1 VTAPMDSSVAARSAA
16 GGDPLDRAPLEQPE
30 GIDRW
35 LPFSERRTRHPWV
48 PRLAGFFATFIGLID
63 LASALTRPFHHRLVE
78 LSKVVPGALT
88 RSAAAATVVTG
99 LLLLMLAKGLRRR
112 KHRAWQAATLL
123 LLASVVFHLAKGLDY
138 EEAAVAVLLLA
149 ALVWFRRD
157 FYAVG
162 DPRTR
167 WSALGAFAGLF
178 VVNTA
183 VGFLL
188 VVTHG
193 GELVGSHSTWQV
205 LQHIWFGMVGISGP
219 LRFAHEQL
227 DDVVGDVSLALG
239 ILLAVVTA
247 YLALRTPEP
256 PGLLPP
262 EDETR
267 LRELL
272 AKQGGRDSL
281 GYFALRRDKSVLWS
295 TSGKAAIAYRVVSG
309 VMLASG
315 DPIGDPEAWPGA
327 IRRFLEEA
335 DRHAWVPAVMGCSEV
350 GGEVWT
356 RESGM
361 DALELG
367 DEAVVE
373 VCRFSLQGRQMR
385 NVRQMVGRV
394 ERAGYTT
401 VIRRVA
407 DINETERA
415 ELRAQTRAW
424 RGTETER
431 GFSMAL
437 GRFGDPADTACVAVM
452 AFKDGA
458 LRALL
463 HFVPW
468 GQDGLSLDLMVR
480 DRTAEPGLNEMLITA
495 ALKAAPELGIARVS
509 LNFAVFRSAMERGG
523 KLGAG
528 PVLRLWRSF
537 LVFVS
542 RWFQIESLYRFN
554 AKFSPDW
561 EPRFVCYPTVRDV
574 PRIAIAALEAEAFIV
589 WPRPRLR
596 FVRRL
601 VGSGSA

>member
-1 VTAPMDSSVAARSAA
+1 MDTPVAGRSAV
-16 GGDPLDRAPLEQPE
+16 GSEGLDVNPLEVPD
-30 GIDRW
+30 GLDRW
-35 LPFSERRTRHPWV
+35 LPFRERRTRHLWV
-48 PRLAGFFATFIGLID
+48 PRLASWLAALVGLLD
-63 LASALTRPFHHRLVE
+63 VASALTRPMHDRIVALTRD
-78 LSKVVPGALT
+78 VPLPVT

-112 KHRAWQAATLL
+112 KRRAWQAACLL
-123 LLASVVFHLAKGLDY
+123 LLVSVAFHIVKGLDF
-138 EEAAVAVLLLA
+138 EEALVAVLLLA
-149 ALVWFRRD
+149 VLVYYRRD

-167 WSALGAFAGLF
+167 WSALGAFVGLF
-178 VVNTA
+178 VVSTVVGLFLIFVDRDGVAGSYTA
-183 VGFLL
+183 
-188 VVTHG
+188 
-193 GELVGSHSTWQV
+193 WQALSEV
-205 LQHIWFGMVGISGP
+205 WLGMVGVSGP
-219 LRFAHEQL
+219 LRFAGEGL
-227 DDVVGDVSLALG
+227 SDVVADVMLSLG
-239 ILLAVVTA
+239 VLLAVVTA

-256 PGLLPP
+256 PGLLGP
-262 EDETR
+262 EDEGR
-267 LRELL
+267 LRALL
-272 AKQGGRDSL
+272 DREGARDSL

-295 TSGKAAIAYRVVSG
+295 ASGKAAIAYRVVSG

-367 DEAVVE
+367 DEAIVD

-385 NVRQMVGRV
+385 NVRQMVSRV

-401 VIRRVA
+401 SIRRVA
-407 DINETERA
+407 DIGEAERA
-415 ELRAQTRAW
+415 QLREQTHSW

-437 GRFGDPADTACVAVM
+437 GRFGDPADDGCVAVM
-452 AFKDGA
+452 AFKEGR

-468 GQDGLSLDLMVR
+468 GTDGLSLDLMVR
-480 DRTAEPGLNEMLITA
+480 DRTAEAGLNEMLITA
-495 ALKAAPELGIARVS
+495 ALKAAPELGIQRLS

-554 AKFSPDW
+554 AKFSPEW

>member
-1 VTAPMDSSVAARSAA
+1 MDSPVAGRSAVAAP
-16 GGDPLDRAPLEQPE
+16 GVDPLDQALLDVPE
-30 GIDRW
+30 GLDRW

-48 PRLAGFFATFIGLID
+48 PRLAAYFAAFVGLID
-63 LASALTRPFHHRLVE
+63 LASALTRPFHGRLVE

-112 KHRAWQAATLL
+112 KRRAWQAASLL

-138 EEAAVAVLLLA
+138 EEGAVALLLLA
-149 ALVWFRRD
+149 ALVYFRRD

-167 WSALGAFAGLF
+167 WSAVGAFVGLF
-178 VVNTA
+178 VVNTLI
-183 VGFLL
+183 GWLL

-193 GELVGSHSTWQV
+193 SSLVGSHSTWQV
-205 LQHIWFGMVGISGP
+205 LTQVWLGMVGIGGP
-219 LRFAHEQL
+219 LRFVHEQFQ
-227 DDVVGDVSLALG
+227 DIVSDVSLALG
-239 ILLAVVTA
+239 IMLAVVTG
-247 YLALRTPEP
+247 YLALRPPEP
-256 PGLLPP
+256 PGLLLPA
-262 EDETR
+262 DETR
-267 LRELL
+267 LRDLL
-272 AKQGGRDSL
+272 AKQGARDSL

-295 TSGKAAIAYRVVSG
+295 ATGKAAVAYRVVSG

-385 NVRQMVGRV
+385 NVRQMVSRV

-401 VIRRVA
+401 SIRRVA
-407 DINETERA
+407 DIGEAERGV
-415 ELRAQTRAW
+415 LREQTQSW

-437 GRFGDPADTACVAVM
+437 GRFGDPADADCVAVM
-452 AFKDGA
+452 AFKDGT

-468 GQDGLSLDLMVR
+468 GDDGLSLDLMVR
-480 DRTAEPGLNEMLITA
+480 DRTADPGLNEMLITA
-495 ALKAAPELGIARVS
+495 ALKAAPDLGIVRIS

-589 WPRPRLR
+589 WPRPHLR

>member
-1 VTAPMDSSVAARSAA
+1 
-16 GGDPLDRAPLEQPE
+16 
-30 GIDRW
+30 
-35 LPFSERRTRHPWV
+35 V
-48 PRLAGFFATFIGLID
+48 PRLAAYLTACIGLID

-112 KHRAWQAATLL
+112 KRRAWQAASLL
-123 LLASVVFHLAKGLDY
+123 LLASIVFHLVKGLDY
-138 EEAAVAVLLLA
+138 EEATVALLLLV
-149 ALVWFRRD
+149 ALLYYRRD

-167 WSALGAFAGLF
+167 WSALGAFVGLF
-178 VVNTA
+178 LISTLI
-183 VGFLL
+183 GWLL
-188 VVTHG
+188 VFTHRDG
-193 GELVGSHSTWQV
+193 LVGSHTTWQI
-205 LQHIWFGMVGISGP
+205 LSQIWLGMVGIAGP
-219 LRFAHEQL
+219 LRFLHEQFQ
-227 DDVVGDVSLALG
+227 DIVSDVSLALG
-239 ILLAVVTA
+239 ILLAGVTG
-247 YLALRTPEP
+247 YLALRPPEP
-256 PGLLPP
+256 PGQLLPV
-262 EDETR
+262 DEAR
-267 LRELL
+267 LRALL
-272 AKQGGRDSL
+272 VKHGARDSL

-295 TSGKAAIAYRVVSG
+295 PTGKAAVAYRVVSG

-367 DEAVVE
+367 DEAIVE
-373 VCRFSLQGRQMR
+373 VCRFSLAGRPMR
-385 NVRQMVGRV
+385 NVRQMVSRV

-401 VIRRVA
+401 TIRRVA
-407 DINETERA
+407 DIGETERA
-415 ELRAQTRAW
+415 LLREQTRSW

-437 GRFGDPADTACVAVM
+437 GRFGDPADADCVAVM
-452 AFKDGA
+452 AFKDA
-458 LRALL
+458 TLRALL

-468 GQDGLSLDLMVR
+468 GADGLSLDLMVR

-495 ALKAAPELGIARVS
+495 ALQAAPELGITKIS

-589 WPRPRLR
+589 WPRPHLR

>member
-1 VTAPMDSSVAARSAA
+1 VTTPTAAVPEDLAA
-16 GGDPLDRAPLEQPE
+16 VEAAE
-30 GIDRW
+30 GRERW
-35 LPFSERRTRHPWV
+35 LPFVERRTKHTWV
-48 PRLAGFFATFIGLID
+48 PRLAGFATAFIGLID
-63 LASALTRPFHHRLVE
+63 LASALTRPFHDRLME

-112 KHRAWQAATLL
+112 KHRAWQSATLL
-123 LLASVVFHLAKGLDY
+123 LLASVVFHIVKGLDY
-138 EEAAVAVLLLA
+138 EEATVALLLLGS
-149 ALVWFRRD
+149 LVYYRSD

-167 WSALGAFAGLF
+167 WTAVWASVGLF
-178 VVNTA
+178 FVNTFI
-183 VGFLL
+183 GWLL
-188 VVTHG
+188 IVTHQ
-193 GELVGSHSTWQV
+193 GELTGSHSTWELLREV
-205 LQHIWFGMVGISGP
+205 WLGMVGINGP
-219 LRFAHEQL
+219 LSFAREQFQ
-227 DDVVGDVSLALG
+227 DIVGDVTLALG

-262 EDETR
+262 EDEVR
-267 LRELL
+267 LRDLL
-272 AKQGGRDSL
+272 AKQGARDSL
-281 GYFALRRDKSVLWS
+281 GYFALRRDKSVVWS
-295 TSGKAAIAYRVVSG
+295 ASGKAVIAYRVVSG

-367 DEAVVE
+367 DEAIVE

-385 NVRQMVGRV
+385 NVRQMVSRV
-394 ERAGYTT
+394 ERAGYT
-401 VIRRVA
+401 VEIRRVG
-407 DINETERA
+407 DISVQER
-415 ELRAQTRAW
+415 LRMRTQTQAW

-437 GRFGDPADTACVAVM
+437 GRFGDPADADCVAVM
-452 AFKDGA
+452 AFKDDT

-468 GQDGLSLDLMVR
+468 GTDGLSLDLMVR
-480 DRTAEPGLNEMLITA
+480 DRTAEAGLNEMLITA
-495 ALKAAPELGIARVS
+495 ALKAAPEMGIERVS

-601 VGSGSA
+601 VGIGSA

>member
-1 VTAPMDSSVAARSAA
+1 MDSPASGRSAA
-16 GGDPLDRAPLEQPE
+16 PTGPLDEAPLEAPD
-30 GIDRW
+30 GLDRW
-35 LPFSERRTRHPWV
+35 LPFRERRTRHTWV
-48 PRLAGFFATFIGLID
+48 PRLAAYLAAFIGLVD
-63 LASALTRPFHHRLVE
+63 LASALTRPFHQRLVE

-112 KHRAWQAATLL
+112 KRRAWQSASLL
-123 LLASVVFHLAKGLDY
+123 LVASVVFHLIKGLDY
-138 EEAAVAVLLLA
+138 EEAAVALLMLAVL
-149 ALVWFRRD
+149 VYFRRD

-167 WSALGAFAGLF
+167 WSALGAFVGLF
-178 VVNTA
+178 VVNT
-183 VGFLL
+183 
-188 VVTHG
+188 
-193 GELVGSHSTWQV
+193 LVGLLLLLADRDSVAGTYTVWQAV
-205 LQHIWFGMVGISGP
+205 SEVWLGMVGVAGP
-219 LRFAHEQL
+219 IHFAGEQL
-227 DDVVGDVSLALG
+227 QDIVSDVTLSLG

-247 YLALRTPEP
+247 YLALRPPEP
-256 PGLLPP
+256 PGLLLPA
-262 EDETR
+262 DEAR

-272 AKQGGRDSL
+272 SRQGTRDSL

-295 TSGKAAIAYRVVSG
+295 ATGKAAVAYRVVSG

-373 VCRFSLQGRQMR
+373 VCRFSLAGRQMR
-385 NVRQMVGRV
+385 NVRQMVSRV

-401 VIRRVA
+401 TIRRVA
-407 DINETERA
+407 DIGEAERA
-415 ELRAQTRAW
+415 LLREQTQSW

-437 GRFGDPADTACVAVM
+437 GRFGDPADADCVAVM
-452 AFKDGA
+452 AFKDA
-458 LRALL
+458 TLRALL

-468 GQDGLSLDLMVR
+468 GADGLSLDLMVR

-495 ALKAAPELGIARVS
+495 ALQAAPELGITRIS

-523 KLGAG
+523 RLGAG

-561 EPRFVCYPTVRDV
+561 QPRFVCYPTVRDI

-589 WPRPRLR
+589 WPRPHLR
-596 FVRRL
+596 FIRRL

>member
-1 VTAPMDSSVAARSAA
+1 MDPPVVGPSAVEVDAAE
-16 GGDPLDRAPLEQPE
+16 GLE
-30 GIDRW
+30 RW
-35 LPFSERRTRHPWV
+35 LPFIERRTRHTWV
-48 PRLAGFFATFIGLID
+48 PRTAGYLAAFIGLID

-78 LSKVVPGALT
+78 LTKIVPGALT

-112 KHRAWQAATLL
+112 KHRAWQAASLL

-138 EEAAVAVLLLA
+138 EEATVALLLLI
-149 ALVWFRRD
+149 ALLYYRSD

-167 WSALGAFAGLF
+167 WSALWAFIGLF
-178 VVNTA
+178 FVNTV
-183 VGFLL
+183 VGYLL
-188 VVTHG
+188 VITHQDG
-193 GELVGSHSTWQV
+193 LTGSHTTWEILSQ
-205 LQHIWFGMVGISGP
+205 IWLGMVGVTGP
-219 LRFAHEQL
+219 LHFVHEQFQ
-227 DDVVGDVSLALG
+227 DIVGDVTLALG

-247 YLALRTPEP
+247 YLGLRTPEP
-256 PGLLPP
+256 PGVLPP
-262 EDETR
+262 GDEAR

-272 AKQGGRDSL
+272 DKQGARDSL
-281 GYFALRRDKSVLWS
+281 GYFALRRDKSVVWS
-295 TSGKAAIAYRVVSG
+295 PTGKAAIAYRVVSG

-373 VCRFSLQGRQMR
+373 VCNFSLQGRQMR
-385 NVRQMVGRV
+385 NVRQMVSRV
-394 ERAGYTT
+394 ERAGYSVT
-401 VIRRVA
+401 IKRVG
-407 DINETERA
+407 DIGAAERTQ
-415 ELRAQTRAW
+415 LRSQTQSW

-437 GRFGDPADTACVAVM
+437 GRFGDPADGDCVAVM
-452 AFKDGA
+452 AFKDDK

-468 GQDGLSLDLMVR
+468 GSDGLSLDLMVR
-480 DRTAEPGLNEMLITA
+480 DRTADAGLNEMLITS
-495 ALKAAPELGIARVS
+495 ALKAAPELGIVRVS

-601 VGSGSA
+601 VGIGSA

>member
-1 VTAPMDSSVAARSAA
+1 MAVPADDNLALA
-16 GGDPLDRAPLEQPE
+16 GVEAPE
-30 GIDRW
+30 GLERW
-35 LPFSERRTRHPWV
+35 LPFIERRSKHTWV
-48 PRLAGFFATFIGLID
+48 PRLAGYLTAFIGLID
-63 LASALTRPFHHRLVE
+63 LASALTRPFHHRLLE
-78 LSKVVPGALT
+78 LTTVVPGALT
-88 RSAAAATVVTG
+88 RSAAAATAVTG

-112 KHRAWQAATLL
+112 KHRAWQAATILL
-123 LLASVVFHLAKGLDY
+123 LVSVVFHIVKGLDY
-138 EEAAVAVLLLA
+138 EEASVAVLLLA
-149 ALVWFRRD
+149 LLVYYRSD
-157 FYAVG
+157 FYAIG

-167 WSALGAFAGLF
+167 WSAVSAFLGLF
-178 VVNTA
+178 VINTF
-183 VGFLL
+183 VGWLL
-188 VVTHG
+188 VVTHQHG
-193 GELVGSHSTWQV
+193 LVGSHSTWQMLSEV
-205 LQHIWFGMVGISGP
+205 WLGMVGINGP
-219 LRFAHEQL
+219 LRFVHEQFQ
-227 DDVVGDVSLALG
+227 DIVSDFTLALG
-239 ILLAVVTA
+239 VMLAVVTA

-262 EDETR
+262 EDEAQ

-272 AKQGGRDSL
+272 VKQGARDSL
-281 GYFALRRDKSVLWS
+281 GYFALRRDKSVIWS
-295 TSGKAAIAYRVVSG
+295 ASGKAAIAYRVVSG

-335 DRHAWVPAVMGCSEV
+335 DRHAWVPAVMGCSEA
-350 GGEVWT
+350 GGEVWC

-373 VCRFSLQGRQMR
+373 VCDFSLQGRQMR
-385 NVRQMVGRV
+385 NVRQMVSRV
-394 ERAGYTT
+394 ERAGYSTE
-401 VIRRVA
+401 VRRVG
-407 DINETERA
+407 DISEQERA
-415 ELRAQTRAW
+415 RMRTQTQSW

-437 GRFGDPADTACVAVM
+437 GRFGDPADADCVAVM
-452 AFKDGA
+452 AFKDDT

-468 GQDGLSLDLMVR
+468 GSDGLSLDLMVR
-480 DRTAEPGLNEMLITA
+480 DRTADAGLNEMLITS
-495 ALKAAPELGIARVS
+495 ALKAAPEMGVARVS

-589 WPRPRLR
+589 WPRPHLR

>member
-1 VTAPMDSSVAARSAA
+1 MDTPVTGRSAV
-16 GGDPLDRAPLEQPE
+16 GSEGLDLNPLEVPE
-30 GIDRW
+30 GLDRW
-35 LPFSERRTRHPWV
+35 LPFSERRTRHTWV
-48 PRLAGFFATFIGLID
+48 PRLAAFLAAFIGLVD
-63 LASALTRPFHHRLVE
+63 LASALTRPFHSRLVE
-78 LSKVVPGALT
+78 LSKIVPGALT

-112 KHRAWQAATLL
+112 KHRAWQGACLLLIASVAFHIVKGLDFEEAVVALL
-123 LLASVVFHLAKGLDY
+123 LLA
-138 EEAAVAVLLLA
+138 VL
-149 ALVWFRRD
+149 VYYRRD

-167 WSALGAFAGLF
+167 WSALGAFVGLF

-183 VGFLL
+183 VAYFLIETQRRGL
-188 VVTHG
+188 IG
-193 GELVGSHSTWQV
+193 PHSTWQE
-205 LQHIWFGMVGISGP
+205 LQHIWLGMVGITGP
-219 LRFAHEQL
+219 LQFAHEQL
-227 DDVVGDVSLALG
+227 GDIVGDVTLALG

-247 YLALRTPEP
+247 YLGLRTPEP
-256 PGLLPP
+256 PGLLGP
-262 EDETR
+262 EDERR
-267 LRELL
+267 LRDLL
-272 AKQGGRDSL
+272 EAQGARDSL

-335 DRHAWVPAVMGCSEV
+335 DRHAWVPAVMGCSEA

-367 DEAVVE
+367 DEAIVE

-385 NVRQMVGRV
+385 NVRQMVSRV

-401 VIRRVA
+401 SIRRVG
-407 DINETERA
+407 DIGEAERA
-415 ELRAQTRAW
+415 HLREQTRSW

-437 GRFGDPADTACVAVM
+437 GRFGDPADDCCVAVM
-452 AFKDGA
+452 AFKDDR

-468 GQDGLSLDLMVR
+468 GSDGLSLDLMVR
-480 DRTAEPGLNEMLITA
+480 DRTAEAGLNEMLITA
-495 ALKAAPELGIARVS
+495 ALKAAPELGINRLS